1 VKLSRCIGGTILGLC
16 AMDCVSAIAGRF
28 SVHCYERVLLASL
41 QSIALLTVAHSRSGT
56 TAGRES
62 QSTVP

>member
-1 VKLSRCIGGTILGLC
+1 VKLSRCIGGTLGLR
-16 AMDCVSAIAGRF
+16 AIDCVSAIAGRF

-41 QSIALLTVAHSRSGT
+41 QRHRLVTVAVRRSGR

-62 QSTVP
+62 Q